1 MGRVAAIL
9 LALLV
14 GACLAAPLYAAHVSG
29 TDPFRTNVLGALPDG
44 APVMEALPGQLGAV
58 PVGPG
63 WRGAYALGADGLGR
77 DVAARL
83 LYGGRASLAIAA
95 GATLICLTL
104 AAVLGVLAGFLAGPV
119 DAVIA
124 GGLDLLWAFPV
135 TLLAICLAAVLV
147 GSEQGGS
154 LLIPAGIL
162 SVVYIPYVARPIRAQ
177 VAGLRHAEFVTAAR
191 ATGAAP
197 TRVLIR
203 HILPQLRGTLLAFL
217 PLVAG
222 MVLLTEASLSV
233 LSIGVQAP
241 HASWGTL
248 LSDGQAL
255 VSSRPL
261 VAIAPGVLIL
271 ITVLCLNVLAST
283 TKQRP

>member
-1 MGRVAAIL
+1 MDRIAGIV
-9 LALLV
+9 LAFLIA
-14 GACLAAPLYAAHVSG
+14 ACLAAPIYAARVSG
-29 TDPFRTNVLGALPDG
+29 TDPFRTNVLGTLTDG
-44 APVMEALPGQLGAV
+44 TPVLAEVTGELGAV
-58 PVGPG
+58 PIGPG

-83 LYGGRASLAIAA
+83 LYGGRVSLAIA
-95 GATLICLTL
+95 GSATVVCLAL

-135 TLLAICLAAVLV
+135 TLLAICLSAVLV
-147 GSEQGGS
+147 GSAQGDS

-162 SVVYIPYVARPIRAQ
+162 SIVYVPYVARPIRAQ

-191 ATGAAP
+191 SVGASPA
-197 TRVLIR
+197 RVLWR
-203 HILPQLRGTLLAFL
+203 HVLPQLRDTLLAFL

-222 MVLLTEASLSV
+222 MMLLTEASLSV

-248 LSDGQAL
+248 LADGQAL

-261 VAIAPGVLIL
+261 VAIAPGFLIL
-271 ITVLCLNVLAST
+271 VTVLCLNVLASARR
-283 TKQRP
+283 Q

>member
-1 MGRVAAIL
+1 MDRIAAVIVAFLIA
-9 LALLV
+9 
-14 GACLAAPLYAAHVSG
+14 ACLAAPIYAARVSG
-29 TDPFRTNVLGALPDG
+29 TDPFRTNVLGTLADG
-44 APVMEALPGQLGAV
+44 TPVLAEVPGKLGAV
-58 PVGPG
+58 PIGPG

-83 LYGGRASLAIAA
+83 LYGGRVSLAIA
-95 GATLICLTL
+95 GSATVVCLAL

-135 TLLAICLAAVLV
+135 TLLAICLSAVLV
-147 GSEQGGS
+147 GSAQGDS

-162 SVVYIPYVARPIRAQ
+162 SIVYVPYVARPIRAQ

-191 ATGAAP
+191 SVGASPA
-197 TRVLIR
+197 RVLWR
-203 HILPQLRGTLLAFL
+203 NVLPQVRDTRLAFL

-222 MVLLTEASLSV
+222 MMLLTEASLSV

-248 LSDGQAL
+248 LADGQAL

-261 VAIAPGVLIL
+261 VAIAPGFLIL
-271 ITVLCLNVLAST
+271 VTVLCLNVLASARR
-283 TKQRP
+283 Q

>member
-1 MGRVAAIL
+1 MAFLIA
-9 LALLV
+9 
-14 GACLAAPLYAAHVSG
+14 ACLAAPIYAARVSG
-29 TDPFRTNVLGALPDG
+29 TDPFRTNVLGTLADG
-44 APVMEALPGQLGAV
+44 TPVLAEVPGKLGAV
-58 PVGPG
+58 PIEPG
-63 WRGAYALGADGLGR
+63 WRGAYALGADELGR

-83 LYGGRASLAIAA
+83 LYGGRVSLAIA
-95 GATLICLTL
+95 GSATVVCLAL

-135 TLLAICLAAVLV
+135 TLLAICLSAVLV
-147 GSEQGGS
+147 GSAQGDS
-154 LLIPAGIL
+154 LLIPASIL
-162 SVVYIPYVARPIRAQ
+162 SIVYVPYIARPIRAQ

-191 ATGAAP
+191 SVGASPA
-197 TRVLIR
+197 RVLWR
-203 HILPQLRGTLLAFL
+203 HVLPQLRDTLLAFL

-222 MVLLTEASLSV
+222 MMLLTEASLSV

-248 LSDGQAL
+248 LADGQAL

-261 VAIAPGVLIL
+261 VAIAPGFLIL
-271 ITVLCLNVLAST
+271 VTVLCLNVLASARR
-283 TKQRP
+283 Q

>member
-1 MGRVAAIL
+1 MDRIAGIV
-9 LALLV
+9 LAFLIA
-14 GACLAAPLYAAHVSG
+14 ACLAAPIYAARVSG
-29 TDPFRTNVLGALPDG
+29 TDPFRTNVLGTLTDG
-44 APVMEALPGQLGAV
+44 TPVLAEVPGELGAV
-58 PVGPG
+58 PIGPG

-83 LYGGRASLAIAA
+83 LYGGRVSLAIAG
-95 GATLICLTL
+95 GATVVCLAL

-135 TLLAICLAAVLV
+135 TLLAICLSAVLV
-147 GSEQGGS
+147 GSAQGDN

-162 SVVYIPYVARPIRAQ
+162 SIVYVPYVARPIRAQ

-191 ATGAAP
+191 SVGASPA
-197 TRVLIR
+197 RVLWR
-203 HILPQLRGTLLAFL
+203 HVLPQLRDTLLAFL

-222 MVLLTEASLSV
+222 MMLLTEASLSV

-248 LSDGQAL
+248 LADGQAL

-261 VAIAPGVLIL
+261 VAIAPGFLIL
-271 ITVLCLNVLAST
+271 VTVLCLNVLAST
-283 TKQRP
+283 RRQ

>member
-1 MGRVAAIL
+1 MDRIAGVIL
-9 LALLV
+9 AFLIA
-14 GACLAAPLYAAHVSG
+14 ACLAAPIYAARVSG
-29 TDPFRTNVLGALPDG
+29 TDPFRTNVLGTLADG
-44 APVMEALPGQLGAV
+44 TPVLAEVPGKLGAV
-58 PVGPG
+58 PIEPG

-83 LYGGRASLAIAA
+83 LYGGRVSLAIA
-95 GATLICLTL
+95 GSATVVCLAL

-135 TLLAICLAAVLV
+135 TLLAICLSAVLV
-147 GSEQGGS
+147 GSAQGDS
-154 LLIPAGIL
+154 LLIPASIL
-162 SVVYIPYVARPIRAQ
+162 SIVYVPYIARPIRAQ

-191 ATGAAP
+191 SVGASPA
-197 TRVLIR
+197 RVLWR
-203 HILPQLRGTLLAFL
+203 HVLPQLRDTLLAFL

-222 MVLLTEASLSV
+222 MMLLTEASLSV

-248 LSDGQAL
+248 LADGQAL

-261 VAIAPGVLIL
+261 VAIAPGFLIL
-271 ITVLCLNVLAST
+271 VTVLCLNVLASARR
-283 TKQRP
+283 Q

>member
-1 MGRVAAIL
+1 MDRIAGIV
-9 LALLV
+9 LAFLIA
-14 GACLAAPLYAAHVSG
+14 ACLAAPFYAARVSG
-29 TDPFRTNVLGALPDG
+29 TDPFRTNVLGTLVDG
-44 APVMEALPGQLGAV
+44 TPVLAEVPGELGAV
-58 PVGPG
+58 PIGPG

-83 LYGGRASLAIAA
+83 LYSGRVSLAIAG
-95 GATLICLTL
+95 GATVVCLAL

-135 TLLAICLAAVLV
+135 TLLAICLSAVLV
-147 GSEQGGS
+147 GSAQGDS

-162 SVVYIPYVARPIRAQ
+162 SIVYVPYVARPIRAQ

-191 ATGAAP
+191 SVGASPA
-197 TRVLIR
+197 RVLWR
-203 HILPQLRGTLLAFL
+203 HVLPQLRGTLLAFL

-222 MVLLTEASLSV
+222 MMLLTEASLSV

-261 VAIAPGVLIL
+261 VAIAPGFLIL
-271 ITVLCLNVLAST
+271 VTVLCLNVLASARR
-283 TKQRP
+283 Q

>member
-1 MGRVAAIL
+1 MDRIAGIV
-9 LALLV
+9 LAFLIA
-14 GACLAAPLYAAHVSG
+14 ACLAAPIYAARVSG
-29 TDPFRTNVLGALPDG
+29 TDPFRTNVLGTLTDG
-44 APVMEALPGQLGAV
+44 TPVLAEVPGELGAV
-58 PVGPG
+58 PIGPG

-83 LYGGRASLAIAA
+83 LYGGRVSLAIAG
-95 GATLICLTL
+95 GATVVCLAL

-135 TLLAICLAAVLV
+135 TLLAICLSAVLV
-147 GSEQGGS
+147 GSAQGDN

-162 SVVYIPYVARPIRAQ
+162 SIVYVPYVARPIRAQ

-191 ATGAAP
+191 SVGASPA
-197 TRVLIR
+197 RVLWR
-203 HILPQLRGTLLAFL
+203 HVLPQLRDTLLAFL

-222 MVLLTEASLSV
+222 MMLLTEASLSV

-248 LSDGQAL
+248 LADGQAL

-261 VAIAPGVLIL
+261 VAIAPGFLIL
-271 ITVLCLNVLAST
+271 VTVLCLNVLASARR
-283 TKQRP
+283 Q

>member
-1 MGRVAAIL
+1 MDRIAGIV
-9 LALLV
+9 LAFLIA
-14 GACLAAPLYAAHVSG
+14 ACLAAPIYAARVSG
-29 TDPFRTNVLGALPDG
+29 TDPFRTNVLGTLADG
-44 APVMEALPGQLGAV
+44 TPMLAEVPGKLGAV
-58 PVGPG
+58 PIEPG
-63 WRGAYALGADGLGR
+63 WRGAYALGADELGR

-83 LYGGRASLAIAA
+83 LYGGRVSLAIA
-95 GATLICLTL
+95 GSATVVCLAL

-135 TLLAICLAAVLV
+135 TLLAICLSAVLV
-147 GSEQGGS
+147 GSAQGDS
-154 LLIPAGIL
+154 LLIPASIL
-162 SVVYIPYVARPIRAQ
+162 SIVYVPYIARPIRAQ

-191 ATGAAP
+191 SVGASPA
-197 TRVLIR
+197 RVLWR
-203 HILPQLRGTLLAFL
+203 HVLPQLRDTLLAFL

-222 MVLLTEASLSV
+222 MMLLTEASLSV

-248 LSDGQAL
+248 LADGQAL

-261 VAIAPGVLIL
+261 VAIAPGFLIL
-271 ITVLCLNVLAST
+271 VTVLCLNVLASARR
-283 TKQRP
+283 Q

>member
-1 MGRVAAIL
+1 MDRIAGIV
-9 LALLV
+9 LAFLIA
-14 GACLAAPLYAAHVSG
+14 ACLAAPIYAARVSG
-29 TDPFRTNVLGALPDG
+29 TDPFRTNVLGTLTDG
-44 APVMEALPGQLGAV
+44 TPVLAEVPGALGAV
-58 PVGPG
+58 PIGPG

-83 LYGGRASLAIAA
+83 LYGGRVSLAIA
-95 GATLICLTL
+95 GSATVVCLAL

-135 TLLAICLAAVLV
+135 TLLAICLSAVLV
-147 GSEQGGS
+147 GSAQGDN

-162 SVVYIPYVARPIRAQ
+162 SIVYVPYIARPIRAQ

-191 ATGAAP
+191 SVGASPA
-197 TRVLIR
+197 RVLWR
-203 HILPQLRGTLLAFL
+203 HVLPQLRDTLLAFL

-222 MVLLTEASLSV
+222 MMLLTEASLSV

-248 LSDGQAL
+248 LADGQAL

-261 VAIAPGVLIL
+261 VAIAPGFLIL
-271 ITVLCLNVLAST
+271 VTVLCLNVLASARR
-283 TKQRP
+283 Q

>member
-1 MGRVAAIL
+1 MDRIAGIV
-9 LALLV
+9 LAFLIA
-14 GACLAAPLYAAHVSG
+14 ACLAAPIYAARVSG
-29 TDPFRTNVLGALPDG
+29 TDPFRTNVLGTLTDG
-44 APVMEALPGQLGAV
+44 TPVLAEVPGALGAV
-58 PVGPG
+58 PIGPG

-83 LYGGRASLAIAA
+83 LYGGRVSLAIAG
-95 GATLICLTL
+95 GATVVCLAL

-135 TLLAICLAAVLV
+135 TLLAICLSAVLV
-147 GSEQGGS
+147 GSAQGDN

-162 SVVYIPYVARPIRAQ
+162 SIVYVPYIARPIRAQ

-191 ATGAAP
+191 SVGASPA
-197 TRVLIR
+197 RVLWR
-203 HILPQLRGTLLAFL
+203 HVLPQLRDTLLAFL

-222 MVLLTEASLSV
+222 MMLLTEASLSV

-248 LSDGQAL
+248 LADGQAL

-261 VAIAPGVLIL
+261 VAIAPGFLIL
-271 ITVLCLNVLAST
+271 VTVLCLNVLASARR
-283 TKQRP
+283 Q

>member
-1 MGRVAAIL
+1 MDRIAGIV
-9 LALLV
+9 LAFLIA
-14 GACLAAPLYAAHVSG
+14 ACLAAPLFAAHVSG
-29 TDPFRTNVLGALPDG
+29 TDPFRTNILGALADG
-44 APVMEALPGQLGAV
+44 TPVLAEVPGELGAV
-58 PVGPG
+58 PIGPG

-83 LYGGRASLAIAA
+83 LYGGRVSLAIAG
-95 GATLICLTL
+95 GATVVCLAL
-104 AAVLGVLAGFLAGPV
+104 AAVLGVLAGFLSGPV

-135 TLLAICLAAVLV
+135 TLLAICLSAVLV
-147 GSEQGGS
+147 GSAQGDS

-162 SVVYIPYVARPIRAQ
+162 SIVYVPYVARPIRAQ

-191 ATGAAP
+191 STGASP
-197 TRVLIR
+197 VRVLWR
-203 HILPQLRGTLLAFL
+203 HVLPQLRGTLLAFL

-222 MVLLTEASLSV
+222 MMLLTEASLSV

-261 VAIAPGVLIL
+261 VAIAPGFLIL
-271 ITVLCLNVLAST
+271 VTVLCLNVLASARR
-283 TKQRP
+283 Q

>member
-1 MGRVAAIL
+1 MDRIAGIV
-9 LALLV
+9 LACLIA
-14 GACLAAPLYAAHVSG
+14 ACLAAPLFAAHVSG
-29 TDPFRTNVLGALPDG
+29 TDPFRTNILGALADG
-44 APVMEALPGQLGAV
+44 TPVLAEVPGELGAV
-58 PVGPG
+58 PIGPG

-83 LYGGRASLAIAA
+83 LYGGRVSLAIAG
-95 GATLICLTL
+95 GATVVCLAL

-135 TLLAICLAAVLV
+135 TLLAICLSAVLV
-147 GSEQGGS
+147 GSAQGDS

-162 SVVYIPYVARPIRAQ
+162 SIVYVPYVARPIRAQ

-191 ATGAAP
+191 STGASP
-197 TRVLIR
+197 VRVLWR
-203 HILPQLRGTLLAFL
+203 HVLPQLRGTLLAFL

-222 MVLLTEASLSV
+222 MMLLTEASLSV

-261 VAIAPGVLIL
+261 VAIAPGFLIL
-271 ITVLCLNVLAST
+271 VTVLCLNVLASARR
-283 TKQRP
+283 Q

>member
-1 MGRVAAIL
+1 MDRIAGIV
-9 LALLV
+9 LALLIA
-14 GACLAAPLYAAHVSG
+14 ACLAAPIYAARVSG
-29 TDPFRTNVLGALPDG
+29 TDPFRTNVLGTLTDG
-44 APVMEALPGQLGAV
+44 TPVLAEVTGELGAV
-58 PVGPG
+58 PIGPG

-83 LYGGRASLAIAA
+83 LYGGRVSLAIAG
-95 GATLICLTL
+95 GATVVCLAL

-135 TLLAICLAAVLV
+135 TLLAICLSAVLV
-147 GSEQGGS
+147 GSAQGDS

-162 SVVYIPYVARPIRAQ
+162 SIVYVPYVARPIRAQ

-191 ATGAAP
+191 SVGASPA
-197 TRVLIR
+197 RVLWR
-203 HILPQLRGTLLAFL
+203 HVLPQLRDTLLAFL

-222 MVLLTEASLSV
+222 MMLLTEASLSI

-248 LSDGQAL
+248 LADGQAL

-261 VAIAPGVLIL
+261 VAIAPGFLIL
-271 ITVLCLNVLAST
+271 VTVLCLNVLASARR
-283 TKQRP
+283 Q

>member
-1 MGRVAAIL
+1 MAFLIA
-9 LALLV
+9 
-14 GACLAAPLYAAHVSG
+14 ACLAAPIYAARVSG
-29 TDPFRTNVLGALPDG
+29 TDPFRTNVLGTLADG
-44 APVMEALPGQLGAV
+44 TPVLAEVPGKLGAV
-58 PVGPG
+58 PIEPG

-83 LYGGRASLAIAA
+83 LYGGRVSLAIA
-95 GATLICLTL
+95 GSATVVCLAL

-135 TLLAICLAAVLV
+135 TLLAICLSAVLV
-147 GSEQGGS
+147 GSAQGDS
-154 LLIPAGIL
+154 LLIPASIL
-162 SVVYIPYVARPIRAQ
+162 SIVYVPYIARPIRAQ

-191 ATGAAP
+191 SVGASPA
-197 TRVLIR
+197 RVLWR
-203 HILPQLRGTLLAFL
+203 HVLPQLRDTLLAFL

-222 MVLLTEASLSV
+222 MMLLTEASLSV

-248 LSDGQAL
+248 LADGQAL

-261 VAIAPGVLIL
+261 VAIAPGFLIL
-271 ITVLCLNVLAST
+271 VTVLCLNVLASARR
-283 TKQRP
+283 Q

>member
-1 MGRVAAIL
+1 MDRIAAVIVAFLIA
-9 LALLV
+9 
-14 GACLAAPLYAAHVSG
+14 ACLAAPIYAARVSG
-29 TDPFRTNVLGALPDG
+29 TDPFRTNVLGTLADG
-44 APVMEALPGQLGAV
+44 TPVLAEVPGKLGAV
-58 PVGPG
+58 PIGPG

-83 LYGGRASLAIAA
+83 LYGGRVSLAIA
-95 GATLICLTL
+95 GSATVVCLAL

-135 TLLAICLAAVLV
+135 TLLAICLSAVLV
-147 GSEQGGS
+147 GSAQGDS

-162 SVVYIPYVARPIRAQ
+162 SIVYVPYVARPIRAQ

-191 ATGAAP
+191 SVGASPA
-197 TRVLIR
+197 RVLWR
-203 HILPQLRGTLLAFL
+203 NVLPQVRDTRLAFL

-222 MVLLTEASLSV
+222 MMLLTEASLSV

-241 HASWGTL
+241 YASWGTL
-248 LSDGQAL
+248 LADGQAL

-261 VAIAPGVLIL
+261 VAIAPGFLIL
-271 ITVLCLNVLAST
+271 VTVLCLNVLASARR
-283 TKQRP
+283 Q

>member
-1 MGRVAAIL
+1 MDRIAGVIL
-9 LALLV
+9 AFLIA
-14 GACLAAPLYAAHVSG
+14 ACLAAPIYAARVSG
-29 TDPFRTNVLGALPDG
+29 TDPFRTNVLGTLADG
-44 APVMEALPGQLGAV
+44 TPVLAEVPGKLGAV
-58 PVGPG
+58 PIEPG
-63 WRGAYALGADGLGR
+63 WRGAYALGADELGR

-83 LYGGRASLAIAA
+83 LYGGRVSLAIA
-95 GATLICLTL
+95 GSATVVCLAL

-135 TLLAICLAAVLV
+135 TLLAICLSAVLV
-147 GSEQGGS
+147 GSAQGDS
-154 LLIPAGIL
+154 LLIPASIL
-162 SVVYIPYVARPIRAQ
+162 SIVYVPYIARPIRAQ

-191 ATGAAP
+191 SVGASPA
-197 TRVLIR
+197 RVLWR
-203 HILPQLRGTLLAFL
+203 HVLPQLRDTLLAFL

-222 MVLLTEASLSV
+222 MMLLTEASLSV

-248 LSDGQAL
+248 LADGQAL

-261 VAIAPGVLIL
+261 VAIAPGFLIL
-271 ITVLCLNVLAST
+271 VTVLCLNVLASARR
-283 TKQRP
+283 Q

>member
-1 MGRVAAIL
+1 MDRIAGIV
-9 LALLV
+9 LAFLIA
-14 GACLAAPLYAAHVSG
+14 ACLAAPIYAARVSG
-29 TDPFRTNVLGALPDG
+29 TDPFRTNVLGTLTDG
-44 APVMEALPGQLGAV
+44 TPVLAEVPGALGAV
-58 PVGPG
+58 PIGPG

-83 LYGGRASLAIAA
+83 LYGGRVSLAIA
-95 GATLICLTL
+95 GSATVVCLAL

-135 TLLAICLAAVLV
+135 TLLAICLSAVLV
-147 GSEQGGS
+147 GSAQGDN

-162 SVVYIPYVARPIRAQ
+162 SIVYVPYVARPIRAQ

-191 ATGAAP
+191 SVGASPA
-197 TRVLIR
+197 RVLWR
-203 HILPQLRGTLLAFL
+203 HVLPQLRDTLLAFL

-222 MVLLTEASLSV
+222 MMLLTEASLSV

-248 LSDGQAL
+248 LADGQAL

-261 VAIAPGVLIL
+261 VAIAPGFLIL
-271 ITVLCLNVLAST
+271 VTVLCLNVLASARR
-283 TKQRP
+283 Q

>member
-1 MGRVAAIL
+1 MDRIAGIL
-9 LALLV
+9 LALIV
-14 GACLAAPLYAAHVSG
+14 AACLAAPLYAARVSG
-29 TDPFRTNVLGALPDG
+29 TDPFRTNIMGALPDG
-44 APVMEALPGQLGAV
+44 AAVLDASPGLLGVV

-83 LYGGRASLAIAA
+83 LYGGRVSLAIAVV
-95 GATLICLTL
+95 ATVACLVL
-104 AAVLGVLAGFLAGPV
+104 ATVLGVLAGFLAGPV

-135 TLLAICLAAVLV
+135 TLLAICLSAVLV
-147 GSEQGGS
+147 GSAEGDS
-154 LLIPAGIL
+154 LWIPAGIL
-162 SVVYIPYVARPIRAQ
+162 SIVYIPYVARPIRAQ

-191 ATGAAP
+191 AAGAAP
-197 TRVLIR
+197 GRVLIR
-203 HILPQLRGTLLAFL
+203 HILPQLRGTLLAFV

-248 LSDGQAL
+248 LSDGQGL
-255 VSSRPL
+255 ISSRPL
-261 VAIAPGVLIL
+261 VAIAPGLAIL
-271 ITVLCLNVLAST
+271 VTVLCLNVLASARR
-283 TKQRP
+283 Q

>member
-1 MGRVAAIL
+1 
-9 LALLV
+9 LAFLIA
-14 GACLAAPLYAAHVSG
+14 ACLAAPIYAARVSG
-29 TDPFRTNVLGALPDG
+29 TDPFRTNVLGTLADG
-44 APVMEALPGQLGAV
+44 TPVLAEVPGKLGAV
-58 PVGPG
+58 PIEPG
-63 WRGAYALGADGLGR
+63 WRGAYALGADELGR

-83 LYGGRASLAIAA
+83 LYGGRVSLAIA
-95 GATLICLTL
+95 GSATVVCLAL

-135 TLLAICLAAVLV
+135 TLLAICLSAVLV
-147 GSEQGGS
+147 GSAQGDS
-154 LLIPAGIL
+154 LLIPASIL
-162 SVVYIPYVARPIRAQ
+162 SIVYVPYIARPIRAQ

-191 ATGAAP
+191 SVGASPA
-197 TRVLIR
+197 RVLWR
-203 HILPQLRGTLLAFL
+203 HVLPQLRDTLLAFL

-222 MVLLTEASLSV
+222 MMLLTEASLSV

-248 LSDGQAL
+248 LADGQAL

-261 VAIAPGVLIL
+261 VAIAPGFLIL
-271 ITVLCLNVLAST
+271 VTVLCLNVLASARR
-283 TKQRP
+283 Q